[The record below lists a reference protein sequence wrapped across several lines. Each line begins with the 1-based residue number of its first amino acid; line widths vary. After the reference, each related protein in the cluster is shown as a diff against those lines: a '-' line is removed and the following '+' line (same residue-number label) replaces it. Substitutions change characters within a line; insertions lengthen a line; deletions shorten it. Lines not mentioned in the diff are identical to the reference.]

1 MKEAKLNK
9 KVFSNKEM
17 EDIKMKHKEEIELL
31 SKLLISRDL
40 ELNKINEN
48 LDDKIIQLEKSH
60 AIMEDVKD
68 VLAIRLNAR
77 TKQLKEVI
85 DGLDW
90 QVKERTK
97 KLETSQRKLMDTLED
112 YKIEK
117 TISQTEKNKTIAII
131 KNMSDGLLIFN
142 QNNILTTVNE
152 MAIKFLNLENIKKN
166 IYKQKSTSDLTKIEN
181 FKSVINITGTEIKNV
196 FRKELKINDND
207 DYIEISTMPILIDK
221 KQIGKFI
228 ILHDITREK
237 KVQALKTEFVSI
249 AAHQLR
255 TPLSAI
261 KWTLTTLIDGDFGE
275 LNAKQLTYLKK
286 ANISNERMIEL
297 VNDLLNLSRI
307 EAGKYIQIK
316 DFLKIEDLINEVME
330 DEKIKAKKKNI
341 ILEFK
346 KDNNLPEL
354 SVDKEK
360 IMLLIQNLIENALN
374 YCYENT
380 KIYMNL
386 TEDRTKNEIQFAITN
401 TGIGIPKKLKQR
413 IFTKFFRADN
423 ALKTETVGSGLG
435 LYINKNIAESHGGK
449 IWFDSEEGKETT
461 FYFTLPIKDKIEEF

>member
-1 MKEAKLNK
+1 MEKNELNK
-9 KVFSNKEM
+9 KIFSKKEL
-17 EDIKMKHKEEIELL
+17 EDIEIKHKQEIETL

-40 ELNKINEN
+40 ELSKINES
-48 LDDKIIQLEKSH
+48 LDDKIVQLEKSN
-60 AIMEDVKD
+60 ARMEDIKD
-68 VLAIRLNAR
+68 VLEIRLNAR

-85 DGLDW
+85 NNLDW

-97 KLETSQRKLMDTLED
+97 KLENSQRALMNILED

-117 TISQTEKNKTIAII
+117 TISQSEKNKTIAII

-142 QNNILTTVNE
+142 QNNILTAVNK
-152 MAIKFLNLENIKKN
+152 MTINFLNLENIKEN
-166 IYKQKSTSDLTKIEN
+166 IYKQKSTNDLTEIKN
-181 FKSVINITGTEIKNV
+181 FQPVMDITGTEIKDV
-196 FRKELKINDND
+196 FREELKINDND
-207 DYIEISTMPILIDK
+207 EYIEVSTMPILIDK

-275 LNAKQLTYLKK
+275 LATEQLAYLKK
-286 ANISNERMIEL
+286 ANVSNERMIEL

-316 DFLKIEDLINEVME
+316 GFLKIEDLINELLE
-330 DEKIKAKKKNI
+330 EEEIKAKKKNI
-341 ILEFK
+341 IFEFK
-346 KDNNLPEL
+346 KDNNIPEL

-380 KIYMNL
+380 RIYINL
-386 TEDRTKNEIQFAITN
+386 TEDKTKQEVQFAITN
-401 TGIGIPKKLKQR
+401 TGIGIPDKLKHR
-413 IFTKFFRADN
+413 MFTKFFRADN
-423 ALKTETVGSGLG
+423 ALKTETIGSGLG
-435 LYINKNIAESHGGK
+435 LYINKNIVESHGGK
-449 IWFDSEEGKETT
+449 IWFDSEEDKETT
-461 FYFTLPIKDKIEEF
+461 FYFTLPTKDKIKKI